1 MTRDQVQGDQIDSDC
16 FSNKCV
22 SATNMDHLM
31 MQSECESTNKVDT
44 FANRGELQGVKYKFS
59 NFKV

>member
-1 MTRDQVQGDQIDSDC
+1 MRDQVQGDQIDSDY

-22 SATNMDHLM
+22 SATNVSLYDA
-31 MQSECESTNKVDT
+31 SECESTNEVDT
-44 FANRGELQGVKYKFS
+44 FTNRGELQGIKYKFS

>member
-1 MTRDQVQGDQIDSDC
+1 MRGQVQGDQIDSDC

-22 SATNMDHLM
+22 LTTNMSLDDVG
-31 MQSECESTNKVDT
+31 ECESTNEVDT
-44 FANRGELQGVKYKFS
+44 FANRGELQGIKYKFS